1 MRMGQWGY
9 KKSAIDKWLARVDDP
24 VRAWLIPFRSKMEE
38 DGFRPSTVRTWLS
51 QARLFLAY
59 LVEVR
64 RQKPENAEPSDITAF
79 ILVRLRLYRK
89 KRGRAPVRFAKW
101 RCGYTGAIYRLL
113 LEIQG
118 EWPPGSTPSPLLLQF
133 KAYLQQQRFYS
144 GRVTRHV
151 SVIRQFL
158 DYLREKS
165 IVPEKTLAS
174 GLAQFRGTEA
184 ETVSSAEWPT
194 AEQCE

>member
-1 MRMGQWGY
+1 MPMGQSIY
-9 KKSAIDKWLARVDDP
+9 RKQAIDRWLAKVDDP
-24 VRAWLIPFRSKMEE
+24 VRSWLIPFRCKMEE
-38 DGFRPSTVRTWLS
+38 DGFRPSTVRAWLS
-51 QARLFLAY
+51 PARLFLAY
-59 LVEVR
+59 LAKVR
-64 RQKPENAEPSDITAF
+64 RQKPEHAEPSDITAF
-79 ILVRLRLYRK
+79 ILARLRLYRK
-89 KRGRAPVRFAKW
+89 RRGRAPAPFVKW
-101 RCGYTGAIYRLL
+101 RRGYTGAIYRLL
-113 LEIQG
+113 REIQG
-118 EWPPGSTPSPLLLQF
+118 EWPPGSAPSPLLFQF

-144 GRVTRHV
+144 GRVTKHV

-184 ETVSSAEWPT
+184 ETVSSAKWRT